1 MPLKQIPQGNPEQL
15 SFKAFEL
22 AEVVARLLALE
33 AEKKMANEK
42 FNMQIKECK
51 MVIVEL
57 SAEIKEQRGTDNQ
70 SRKTDS

>member
-22 AEVVARLLALE
+22 AEVVARLIRIE
-33 AEKKMANEK
+33 AEKKMTNEK

-51 MVIVEL
+51 MVD
-57 SAEIKEQRGTDNQ
+57 R
-70 SRKTDS
+70 

>member
-1 MPLKQIPQGNPEQL
+1 MSLKQIPLGGTEQL

-51 MVIVEL
+51 ISIVEL
-57 SAEIKEQRGTDNQ
+57 SAEIEEQRGTDNQ
-70 SRKTDS
+70 SREKDS